1 MAISS
6 SISIIKLNLK
16 TIEALKGFLDKVLS
30 DAELRK
36 QVTGSENNFTRT
48 RKLPLPLLA
57 GFILNMVKRSL
68 SVEIQD
74 FFHSLGKGS
83 FSCTKSAF
91 CQHRTKL
98 LPLFFKSGISFLL
111 ITSMKP
117 MVIML
122 SGGKAFE
129 CRRLMALLNICW
141 IKKR

>member
-1 MAISS
+1 MAIS
-6 SISIIKLNLK
+6 SISIIVKLNLK
-16 TIEALKGFLDKVLS
+16 TIEALKCFLDKVLS

-91 CQHRTKL
+91 SQHRTKL
-98 LPLFFKSGISFLL
+98 LPLFFKNGIRFSL
-111 ITSMKP
+111 ITSMKT
-117 MVIML
+117 MVSM
-122 SGGKAFE
+122 
-129 CRRLMALLNICW
+129 
-141 IKKR
+141 

>member
-6 SISIIKLNLK
+6 ISTIVKLNLK

-30 DAELRK
+30 DVALRK
-36 QVTGSENNFTRT
+36 QVTGSENNFTRN

-98 LPLFFKSGISFLL
+98 LPLFFKNGIRYSL
-111 ITSMKP
+111 IPSMKA
-117 MVIML
+117 MVSM
-122 SGGKAFE
+122 
-129 CRRLMALLNICW
+129 
-141 IKKR
+141 